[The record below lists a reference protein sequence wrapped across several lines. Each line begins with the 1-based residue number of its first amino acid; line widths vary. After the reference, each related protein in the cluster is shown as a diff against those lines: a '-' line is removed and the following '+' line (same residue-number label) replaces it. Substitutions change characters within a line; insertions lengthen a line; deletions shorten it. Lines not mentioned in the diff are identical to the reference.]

1 METFIRRQAFLII
14 LSFALGAL
22 WGFFYDLIRPFRR
35 RCGRVGRGTADAL
48 FCLMAAASL
57 FAFAMGAGNGRLGQ
71 WELSFA
77 LAGFLSWLYTL
88 SDTLGAFFDREAE
101 KLILKS
107 RKIGS
112 GIEKTEKSVKKT
124 FKKIRKCYMIKDK
137 IEKECETDFH

>member
-1 METFIRRQAFLII
+1 M

-22 WGFFYDLIRPFRR
+22 WGLFYDLIRPFRR
-35 RCGRVGRGTADAL
+35 RCGRVGRGATDAL
-48 FCLMAAASL
+48 FCLLAAASL

-71 WELSFA
+71 WELCFA

-88 SDTLGAFFDREAE
+88 SDTLGAFFDREVG

-107 RKIGS
+107 KKIRD

-124 FKKIRKCYMIKDK
+124 FKKLWKCTIIKNK
-137 IEKECETDFH
+137 SEEICETDFH